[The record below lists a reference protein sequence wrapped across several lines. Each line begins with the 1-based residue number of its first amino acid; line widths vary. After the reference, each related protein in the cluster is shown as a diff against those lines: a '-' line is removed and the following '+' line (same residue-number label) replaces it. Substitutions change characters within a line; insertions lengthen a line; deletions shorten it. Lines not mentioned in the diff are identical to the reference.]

1 MRRAAMGAAVLML
14 GAVGCASTP
23 VASTEQLVDSRV
35 AIRTA
40 KESGADKV
48 PAAARHLQLAEEQ
61 NQLAQRELRKGDR
74 EEANRALR
82 RAEADA
88 ELAIALAQEAP
99 ARLEAERARERIRAL
114 QQQSQTR

>member
-1 MRRAAMGAAVLML
+1 MRKVALGAAWLL
-14 GAVGCASTP
+14 GALGCAAAP
-23 VASTEQLVDSRV
+23 VATEQLVDSKV

-40 KESGADKV
+40 REAGALEV

-61 NQLAQRELRKGDR
+61 NRIAQRELQQGDR
-74 EEANRALR
+74 AEASQALR

-99 ARLEAERARERIRAL
+99 ARAQAERARERIRAL
-114 QQQSQTR
+114 QQQSQTP